1 MIGDYMQDS
10 PNSFKSNDR
19 LNKMNK
25 INRIKWM
32 RKMDENN
39 DKLNINIYIVI
50 KHTIDRCLFKTSISF
65 NMDVKLVHINHI

>member
-39 DKLNINIYIVI
+39 DKLNINIYIAI
-50 KHTIDRCLFKTSISF
+50 KHTIYT
-65 NMDVKLVHINHI
+65 

>member
-32 RKMDENN
+32 RKITKIM
-39 DKLNINIYIVI
+39 INLISIY
-50 KHTIDRCLFKTSISF
+50 T
-65 NMDVKLVHINHI
+65 